1 MLILLFLF
9 SSCISSQVNSETS
22 PLDDSTPQSASAKK
36 APIPNSSLNS
46 MSSTTAFN
54 SGPNLSPANAES
66 DLNTSN
72 MEMTNSAPIQNSVPI
87 ENASQNSQLQNPNL
101 VNNSESLEN
110 EENLSG
116 NITNGNEINTA
127 LDNNST
133 NELNTPVS
141 TPKKVSIKQN
151 ATPDLNTVLDQKT
164 LTEYEV
170 KKGNTL
176 WDISKRYLNNPR
188 SWRKIWTKNK
198 PKIPNPHKI
207 YPHQKIIVESSDSI
221 SGDASSLTL
230 SDSQKIASGSSLNP
244 EAIKEFDPHSIA
256 TVVRGEEIGVFKP
269 IRLQHNDIIE
279 LFKPLPVNPE
289 WLDKDGEIIPTHEVT
304 ESDDFIV
311 FENFIPE
318 TQMLL
323 KNPGFLTKN
332 PPFTVGEISSSPSTS
347 LLGQWGNTQ
356 SNSVFATFDYRLNL
370 KPGQLFHTIRKNEL
384 SSTLFYEPEQSGEFW
399 SYTGTVGVLKVG
411 PELVE
416 LYTESSPMGISAGDK
431 IIPYKNIYKTINLDK
446 IEDTFTFQSRVE
458 AIAEGIGYLGG
469 KNQFIYLWKN
479 ASSIQ
484 ANDEFDLYMPPSG
497 IMGFG
502 DVATHGLKQVARAKV
517 IDMND
522 ESITAII
529 IKSLQEVSLGAY
541 AWPGK

>member
-36 APIPNSSLNS
+36 APPPNSSLNS
-46 MSSTTAFN
+46 ISSVTSFN
-54 SGPNLSPANAES
+54 SGPNLSPTNAES

-72 MEMTNSAPIQNSVPI
+72 VEMTNSAPIQ
-87 ENASQNSQLQNPNL
+87 NASQNSQLQNPNL
-101 VNNSESLEN
+101 VNNSENLDN
-110 EENLSG
+110 EENLSTT
-116 NITNGNEINTA
+116 ITDGNEINTA
-127 LDNNST
+127 LGNNST
-133 NELNTPVS
+133 NELNTPPS
-141 TPKKVSIKQN
+141 TPKKVSIKQK

-198 PKIPNPHKI
+198 PKIPNPNKI
-207 YPHQKIIVESSDSI
+207 YPNQKIILESSDFI
-221 SGDASSLTL
+221 SGDGSSPTL

-269 IRLQHNDIIE
+269 LRLQKNDVIE
-279 LFKPLPVNPE
+279 LFKPLPMSPE
-289 WLDKDGEIIPTHEVT
+289 WLDKDGEIISSSEVI
-304 ESDDFIV
+304 ESNDFIV

-332 PPFTVGEISSSPSTS
+332 SPFTVGEISSSPSTS

-356 SNSVFATFDYRLNL
+356 SNSVFASFDYRLNL

-431 IIPYKNIYKTINLDK
+431 IIPYKNIYKTINVDK
-446 IEDTFTFQSRVE
+446 IEDTFAFQSRVE

-484 ANDEFDLYMPPSG
+484 VNDEFDLYMPPSG

-502 DVATHGLKQVARAKV
+502 DVATHGLRQVARAKV

-529 IKSLQEVSLGAY
+529 LKSLQEVSLGAY